1 MKKFT
6 EDIEKYGWTVVMIKE
21 TDYLPAFAYTIGIWQ
36 TYSKPEIIAFG
47 LSTQNL
53 QILVNQAGDLIKAGK
68 EIEKGKNYPE
78 FFENSNAQFIE
89 VDSENISDYFGYA
102 IEYYGSKYFPAIQ
115 FIWTDRQNKF
125 PWETEFEEDLIFKQP
140 LLDRNMNFKF
150 REDKNLGVFT
160 TKQFLDENKPIIRV
174 THDEDGDWQFLT
186 ENAELKDAKI
196 VHLEHL
202 IEKDKTL
209 NELFRL
215 DYGESAERNFI
226 GDNWRESLE

>member
-21 TDYLPAFAYTIGIWQ
+21 TDYLPAFAYTIGIWE

-53 QILVNQAGDLIKAGK
+53 HILVNQAGDIIKSGN
-68 EIEKGKNYPE
+68 EIEKENNYSD
-78 FFENSNAQFIE
+78 FFEDSNVQFIE

-115 FIWTDRQNKF
+115 LIWTDRQNKF

-150 REDKNLGVFT
+150 REHKNLGVFT
-160 TKQFLDENKPIIRV
+160 TKQFLEENKPIIRV

-196 VHLEHL
+196 VHLGHL

>member
-21 TDYLPAFAYTIGIWQ
+21 TDYLPAFAYTIGIWE

-53 QILVNQAGDLIKAGK
+53 QILVNQAGDLIKSGK

-89 VDSENISDYFGYA
+89 VDPENISDYFGYA

-125 PWETEFEEDLIFKQP
+125 PWETEFEEDLMFKQP

-186 ENAELKDAKI
+186 ENAALKDAKI
-196 VHLEHL
+196 VHLGHL